1 MKSLLYPFFTLA
13 AAIIVTACT
22 GTSANQQTTPDTLT
36 AATEQNANIPQ
47 SDYTLLDTA
56 PSITD
61 EDEIDTKAVI
71 HVLRD
76 WDNCHRTRTT
86 AGMDTL
92 YSPVC
97 LYYGADQTSK
107 FIVSNKKDF
116 FAKHPQYT
124 QYIDSVEIIG
134 WGLAFIDI
142 TFNKHVRTANDA
154 SWQTYKAYLRLI
166 GSVTEWTVSWESD
179 TTTDANLERRNQKK
193 PPVELEI
200 DNTTTLAQIFND
212 ENVGKLINTG
222 YWELVGFDDN
232 SFEGPLAKAIMG
244 CNTIGARNEINGILR
259 RGLNGDRNTLYVGG
273 TCSGGPYTARVLWI
287 YNKATRSLSVYPEF

>member
-13 AAIIVTACT
+13 ATAIITACT

-47 SDYTLLDTA
+47 SDYTLLDTS

-142 TFNKHVRTANDA
+142 TFNKHVRTASNA

-166 GSVTEWTVSWESD
+166 GSVT
-179 TTTDANLERRNQKK
+179 
-193 PPVELEI
+193 
-200 DNTTTLAQIFND
+200 
-212 ENVGKLINTG
+212 VGKLINTG

-273 TCSGGPYTARVLWI
+273 TCSGGPYTTRVLWI
-287 YNKATRSLSVYPEF
+287 YNKATHSLSVYPEF